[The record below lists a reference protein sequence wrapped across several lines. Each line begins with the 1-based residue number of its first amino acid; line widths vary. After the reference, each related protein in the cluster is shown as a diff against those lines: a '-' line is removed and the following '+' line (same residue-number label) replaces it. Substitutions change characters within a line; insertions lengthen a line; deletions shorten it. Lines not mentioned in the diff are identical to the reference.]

1 MNPGP
6 LKKWLVAL
14 VKSGTPV
21 DVSRRVYPDQAPD
34 GTANPCIVYQSL
46 GAEFE
51 INIGSGL
58 DDSIFST
65 QIRIYANSRSQADEL
80 RSGLA
85 GTLLGSC
92 GTEIATDTFISHTDI
107 SGFFDDFDPD
117 DGSYGAGFVWESAF
131 ELKALAALP
140 SIEDRAGDAITDRFG
155 EQLFQRTA

>member
-6 LKKWLVAL
+6 LKKWLVTL

-34 GTANPCIVYQSL
+34 GTVNPCIVYQSL

-51 INIGSGL
+51 INLSSGL
-58 DDSIFST
+58 DDSLFST

-92 GTEIATDTFISHTDI
+92 GTEIATDNFITHTNI

-117 DGSYGAGFVWESAF
+117 DGSYGAGFIWESAF
-131 ELKALAALP
+131 ELRTLASLP
-140 SIEDRAGDAITDRFG
+140 SIEDRAGDPITDRFG
-155 EQLFQRTA
+155 ELIFERTT